1 MKVLVSLIL
10 IPVSISA
17 IAQTEVGV
25 FSATGRGAALP
36 FVTDYHCVGINPANL
51 NLTPEYEGKTITFG
65 FFEGAGSM
73 YSEYLTKSELKN
85 IAFQKEFDQLNQNE
99 RSDFAAKLADKET
112 ALSLNTIASGFA
124 INNEKW
130 GGLSFVIRDK
140 VNMSATLG
148 PQLSELVFLG
158 KTSSYF
164 EQLVLNT
171 GDTIPNTG
179 NLSADTLNMVD
190 EGIISPANA
199 LKLADLLTNSRMGF
213 AWIREY
219 NLAYGKRLFSNET
232 FELHGG
238 IGGKFITG
246 NAWLE
251 VDAGSDNVKAFSA
264 LSPVFD
270 INYGEIA
277 QNNPSALDPNAGRF
291 TPVGKGWGV
300 DLGATLV
307 VKQKLLLS
315 ASITDIGR
323 IKWTG
328 NLYELNNQLF
338 TEFTDDGAET
348 NNLVSELLNFASP
361 TSVFEWT
368 GTEERTT
375 KLPTTARLGA
385 GYVVSTK
392 LRLAVDAVM
401 PANDVVVNYAD
412 PILAAGLDFKL
423 FSFMQMS
430 AGVIGGGDRELKIPI
445 GITFIAGKG
454 AWEAGFASR
463 DMITWF
469 AETNPTASLSWGFLR
484 FRV

>member
-1 MKVLVSLIL
+1 MKRLLTLSLISFCL
-10 IPVSISA
+10 SGL
-17 IAQTEVGV
+17 AQTEVGV

-65 FFEGAGSM
+65 FLEGAGSM

-85 IAFQKEFDQLNQNE
+85 IAFQKDFDKLNQSE
-99 RSDFAAKLADKET
+99 RSDYAARLADKET
-112 ALSLNTIASGFA
+112 AISLNTIASGIA
-124 INNEKW
+124 VNNEKL
-130 GGLSFVIRDK
+130 GGFAFVIRDK

-164 EQLVLNT
+164 EQLVLNN

-190 EGIISPANA
+190 EGVISPANA

-213 AWIREY
+213 SWIREY
-219 NLAYGKRLFSNET
+219 NLAYGKRLYRDET
-232 FELHGG
+232 IEIHGG

-251 VDAGSDNVKAFSA
+251 VDATSSNVQAFSA

-277 QNNPSALDPNAGRF
+277 QNNPSALDQNAGRF

-300 DLGATLV
+300 DLGATVV

-338 TEFTDDGAET
+338 TDFTDDGAET
-348 NNLVSELLNFASP
+348 NNLVNELLNFASP

-368 GTEERTT
+368 GTSERTT
-375 KLPTTARLGA
+375 KLPTTARVGA
-385 GYVVSTK
+385 GYVVSPK

-401 PANDVVVNYAD
+401 PVNDVVVNYSD
-412 PILAAGLDFKL
+412 PIIAAGADFKI
-423 FSFMQMS
+423 FSFMQLS
-430 AGVIGGGDRELKIPI
+430 AGAIGGGDRELKIPV

-454 AWEAGFASR
+454 AYEAGFASR

-484 FRV
+484 FRI

>member
-1 MKVLVSLIL
+1 MKRLLTLSLISFCL
-10 IPVSISA
+10 SGL
-17 IAQTEVGV
+17 AQTEIGV

-65 FFEGAGSM
+65 FLEGAGSM

-85 IAFQKEFDQLNQNE
+85 IAFQKDFDMLSQSE
-99 RSDFAAKLADKET
+99 RSDYAARLADKET
-112 ALSLNTIASGFA
+112 AISLNTIASGIA
-124 INNEKW
+124 VNNEKL
-130 GGLSFVIRDK
+130 GGFAFVVRDR

-164 EQLVLNT
+164 EELVLNN

-179 NLSADTLNMVD
+179 NLPADTLNMV
-190 EGIISPANA
+190 ESGVISPANA
-199 LKLADLLTNSRMGF
+199 LKLADLLANSRMGF
-213 AWIREY
+213 SWIREY
-219 NLAYGKRLFSNET
+219 NLAYGKRLYRDET
-232 FELHGG
+232 IEIHGG

-251 VDAGSDNVKAFSA
+251 VDATSNNVQAFSA

-277 QNNPSALDPNAGRF
+277 QNNPSALDQNAGRF

-300 DLGATLV
+300 DLGATVV

-338 TEFTDDGAET
+338 TDFTDAGAET

-368 GTEERTT
+368 GTSERTT
-375 KLPTTARLGA
+375 KLPTTARVGA
-385 GYVVSTK
+385 GYVVSPK

-401 PANDVVVNYAD
+401 PVNDVVVNYSD
-412 PILAAGLDFKL
+412 PIIAAGADLKI
-423 FSFMQMS
+423 FSFMQLS
-430 AGVIGGGDRELKIPI
+430 AGAIGGGDRELKIPV

-454 AWEAGFASR
+454 AYEAGFASR

-484 FRV
+484 FRI